1 MANNTDEAVTLVVT
15 DKQPRITGAILLKN
29 GRIIDPA
36 QRVDEITDL
45 LLTDG
50 KVAAMGKS
58 LSCDEAQLVDCQGK
72 WVAPGLVDVHCHLRE
87 PGAEHKETI
96 ATGSL
101 AAAHGGFTTI
111 VAMANLNPVPDKI
124 STYQKIKKMIADTA
138 VVRVIQAASVT
149 KELKGRDLCDMA
161 TLTAEG
167 VTIFSDDG
175 RYIDRASVLYQAL
188 KLAQKLNVVISLH
201 EEDSTLK
208 SYWPT
213 AYDPVNE
220 IAAIARDL
228 EIVRATNGRA
238 HFQHLSTA
246 ASVDLIRRAKHEGL
260 KVTAEVCPHHLTL
273 TLPDVREQGTNA
285 KMAPPVRGAADIDA
299 LLAGLDD
306 GTIDL
311 IATDHAPHAP
321 ADKEVPFDLAANGI
335 VGFETALPVLLTQL
349 VHERGIAPSWLIERM
364 STKPAAIFG
373 LAGGS
378 LGAGEPADVCIIDPS
393 YEWTVDKNAFVSKG
407 RNTPYHGMTVK
418 GRVWMT
424 MVGGKV
430 VFNADVKA

>member
-1 MANNTDEAVTLVVT
+1 MVT

-50 KVAAMGKS
+50 KVAAMGKN
-58 LSCDEAQLVDCQGK
+58 LSCDGAQLVDCQGK
-72 WVAPGLVDVHCHLRE
+72 WVVPGLVDVHCHLRE

-124 STYQKIKKMIADTA
+124 STYQKIKKLIADTA

-393 YEWTVDKNAFVSKG
+393 YEWTIDKNAFVSKG